1 MFSNNRFEG
10 HRMKRGCDVPDVLM
24 AVAAAQAEK
33 VQSKTGRVIVPSHG
47 KRGRAGSTNAMHPL
61 LNNSTNRSLN
71 RALEVREAVLLTFC
85 DPLPG
90 EYTRLLH
97 LSRKDWEDLL
107 RWLDVSGL
115 ALYFFDRLEELGL
128 LETLPMAVLTR
139 LQQNLADNS
148 KRINAMIAESVAIQR
163 RFQETGLSYAV
174 LKGFS
179 LWPMSV
185 PKLELRSQ
193 LDLDF
198 LVEEEGAMA
207 ARCILEEFGY
217 RMHAI
222 SGRSWEFKVGEH
234 WPPSLNNLYKA
245 GVSRTAE
252 LHLESPGRLGSSLL
266 SRTQKRHFHGVLM
279 PILSPVDL
287 FLGQGLH
294 LYKHVSSEFA
304 RTAHLIEFRRHVLAR
319 FDDDAFWVKLQQR
332 VSNDPEASLR
342 LGVVILLIS
351 RTMGRFSPHALSCW
365 TVDHLPAK
373 ARLWVDLYGR
383 RTALASFPGSKL
395 YLLLENELESE
406 GFVAKRSL
414 PQALLPRRLPPVIA
428 HSVEGE
434 NYYVRLH
441 RYYWQLHFIFF
452 RLHFHLVEGV
462 RYLYE
467 LIFWLQYRK
476 ELSK

>member
-1 MFSNNRFEG
+1 
-10 HRMKRGCDVPDVLM
+10 
-24 AVAAAQAEK
+24 
-33 VQSKTGRVIVPSHG
+33 
-47 KRGRAGSTNAMHPL
+47 MHPL
-61 LNNSTNRSLN
+61 RANSTNGSLS
-71 RALEVREAVLLTFC
+71 RALQVREAVLLTFC
-85 DPLPG
+85 DPLPA

-97 LSRKDWEDLL
+97 LSRKDWQDLL
-107 RWLDVSGL
+107 RWLDTSGL

-139 LQQNLADNS
+139 LQQNLADNPE
-148 KRINAMIAESVAIQR
+148 RINAMITESVAIQH
-163 RFQETGLSYAV
+163 RFQDAGLSYAV

-179 LWPMSV
+179 LWPLSV
-185 PKLELRSQ
+185 PKLELRTQ

-198 LVEEEGAMA
+198 LVEEEGAME
-207 ARCILEEFGY
+207 ARHILEEFGY

-222 SGRSWEFKVGEH
+222 SGSSWEFKAGEH

-245 GVSRTAE
+245 GVSRSAE
-252 LHLESPGRLGSSLL
+252 LHLESPSRSGSSLL

-287 FLGQGLH
+287 LLGQGLH
-294 LYKHVSSEFA
+294 LYKHVCSPCA
-304 RTAHLIEFRRHVLAR
+304 RTAHMIEFRRHVVAR
-319 FDDDAFWVKLQQR
+319 FDDDAFWAQLQQR
-332 VSNDPEASLR
+332 VSHDPETSLR

-351 RTMGRFSPHALSCW
+351 RTMGRFAPHALNCW

-383 RTALASFPGSKL
+383 RSALASFPGSKL

-406 GFVAKRSL
+406 GLVAKRSL
-414 PQALLPRRLPPVIA
+414 RQALLPRRLPPAIA
-428 HSVEGE
+428 HAVDGE
-434 NYYVRLH
+434 NYYVRLN

-452 RLHFHLVEGV
+452 RLRFHLVEGV

-467 LIFWLQYRK
+467 LSIWRRYRN